1 MKVFLG
7 GTCNSSLWREDLI
20 PLLNVDYFNPVV
32 EDWTPEC
39 QVREIKEREECD
51 YVLYGLT
58 PRMVGVYS
66 IAELI
71 DDSNKRPSKT
81 MFVILNDKDDDGVAV
96 TFIPTVKKSMDA
108 VAAMAMKNGAMQFAS
123 LKDVAFFLNG
133 EAVRFPY
140 PFK

>member
-7 GTCNSSLWREDLI
+7 GTCNSSHWRDELI
-20 PLLNVDYFNPVV
+20 PLLNVEYFNPVV

-39 QVREIKEREECD
+39 QAREIKEREECD

-58 PRMVGVYS
+58 PRMVGLYS

-81 MFVILNDKDDDGVAV
+81 MFIILDDKDDDGKKI

-108 VAAMAMKNGAMQFAS
+108 VASLAMKNGAMQFAR
-123 LKDVAFFLNG
+123 LEDIATYLN
-133 EAVRFPY
+133 ETV
-140 PFK
+140 